1 MNWPERLYDKNG
13 READSLP
20 FFAYDGFS
28 GKEVEI
34 NVSLNQ
40 DIECCSIK

>member
-1 MNWPERLYDKNG
+1 MTKMAEKQILCH
-13 READSLP
+13 

-28 GKEVEI
+28 GKEVGI